1 MMTIDSVT
9 DFLIKIVPGI
19 IAAFIA
25 SKLAVDKFYREK
37 KWERREKAYTEII
50 EALYNLIKYFR
61 VQKEDY
67 GQGTGLSEV
76 RKHELYTK
84 YVKASSSLAKA
95 TDIGSFYISEKASSI
110 LSELRNRERLSYQ
123 DGPRF
128 EIFELEYQTHQQ
140 ALDKFLEIA
149 KKDLKLK

>member
-1 MMTIDSVT
+1 MTIDSVT
-9 DFLIKIVPGI
+9 DFLIKIIPGI
-19 IAAFIA
+19 VAAFIA
-25 SKLAVDKFYREK
+25 SKLAVDKFYKEK

-50 EALYNLIKYFR
+50 EALYNLIKYCR

-67 GQGTGLSEV
+67 GQGTGLSQGRE
-76 RKHELYTK
+76 HELYTE

-123 DGPRF
+123 DEPRF
-128 EIFELEYQTHQQ
+128 EIYESEYKAHQQ